1 VARAWLARW
10 MPRTR
15 LLVLVRNPSQR
26 AYSHVNM
33 GKEWM
38 ASKCTR
44 LEERARMEPIQD
56 LLTFDALME
65 RSLIQTH
72 WKSCADRRAGIATP
86 SSFKWL
92 RMSEGEIH
100 AVKAYRTLHPLAEEA
115 ATEERLEAVGQV
127 VRPLPASGA
136 AMWDCLREHD
146 ASLARKHEREL
157 LGEWPSVSERP
168 AIDGGVQLLGHC
180 SEMMLFPPGALAKG
194 ATYAEELEKWASVFD
209 RSQLKVLH
217 TDELADPR
225 SAQRLMDETFA
236 FLGLP
241 AVPIGN
247 ETRMCVH
254 GKAGVM
260 DVLNAFEG
268 SVRIGTKDVAP
279 ELLNVGTCDKPP
291 KGMHREPRYGALHHD
306 IEPALLRRLRAYYE
320 PSNQRL
326 YRFLGTDLGW

>member
-115 ATEERLEAVGQV
+115 ATEERLEAAGQV

-168 AIDGGVQLLGHC
+168 AIDGGVQLLGQCVRH
-180 SEMMLFPPGALAKG
+180 LQRRPPRPVPTRHALSDD
-194 ATYAEELEKWASVFD
+194 E
-209 RSQLKVLH
+209 RS
-217 TDELADPR
+217 T
-225 SAQRLMDETFA
+225 
-236 FLGLP
+236 
-241 AVPIGN
+241 
-247 ETRMCVH
+247 
-254 GKAGVM
+254 
-260 DVLNAFEG
+260 
-268 SVRIGTKDVAP
+268 
-279 ELLNVGTCDKPP
+279 LL
-291 KGMHREPRYGALHHD
+291 LWQ
-306 IEPALLRRLRAYYE
+306 LLRDDALSAGGARQGCHVRRGAREVGLRL
-320 PSNQRL
+320 
-326 YRFLGTDLGW
+326 

>member
-1 VARAWLARW
+1 VVHGSARPTRSHTWRTWHTWHTWHTDTAPSWQTWQTWHVARIVVVHNVAYVADVTRGAR
-10 MPRTR
+10 
-15 LLVLVRNPSQR
+15 
-26 AYSHVNM
+26 
-33 GKEWM
+33 G
-38 ASKCTR
+38 
-44 LEERARMEPIQD
+44 
-56 LLTFDALME
+56 
-65 RSLIQTH
+65 
-72 WKSCADRRAGIATP
+72 RR
-86 SSFKWL
+86 W
-92 RMSEGEIH
+92 
-100 AVKAYRTLHPLAEEA
+100 
-115 ATEERLEAVGQV
+115 Q
-127 VRPLPASGA
+127 
-136 AMWDCLREHD
+136 
-146 ASLARKHEREL
+146 
-157 LGEWPSVSERP
+157 
-168 AIDGGVQLLGHC
+168 
-180 SEMMLFPPGALAKG
+180 
-194 ATYAEELEKWASVFD
+194 
-209 RSQLKVLH
+209 VLH